1 MHFRG
6 RRFKMANT
14 DFRVLLKAVLDKSGI
29 NTELKEVQDII
40 NKHSVDIIP
49 ELKTASLRNQ
59 MKSVSKD
66 IANDFNKTFGTNLTG
81 SDIFKAYENQA
92 KQVVEQNK
100 IVQQSFTD
108 LRKNT
113 YQSIADKSPELQKMA
128 EMYRQEAAEASK
140 ASAEYDRLVQKSF
153 TDIRKDAYQS
163 IGSKSPELQQMAEMY
178 RKEAIEADR
187 VAISAAKINQVIASG
202 DNEAR
207 IEQLTAKFRTL
218 GLSSE
223 ETQKELIGVNGA
235 LSALKNSS
243 DNTSLVANAKLL
255 SDEYLKVGNRV
266 KILSSEFKGF
276 ATESQRLSTTN
287 AIKSWSDNNSKSIK
301 VFGTELN
308 QLYAKLNNPNLS
320 LVELKQVEAQFQ
332 SIKVNAREAGL
343 LGKSVGDSFKAAAGS
358 FTSWIT
364 VTGTIMYAVNSLRK
378 MKDAV
383 FDVDTAMTNLYKVT
397 DETNSKYSS
406 FLKNANKSAQELG
419 QSVSNLVEQTANWA
433 KLGYSIDQASQLAK
447 ISSIYANVGEVDNN
461 TAVSDLV
468 TAMKAFNIESS
479 KSITIVDSL
488 NKLGNEFATDSA
500 SLGEGLKNSASS
512 LKLAGNDIN
521 QTLAMLTG
529 GTEIVQNASEMGNAL
544 KVLAMRLRGMKG
556 ELEDL
561 GEEYENVGSISKIQT
576 QILNRTG
583 GAVNIFDNKGNF
595 KSTYEIL
602 KGISQVWDHISQ
614 TDQADL
620 LEIIA
625 GRVLPEY
632 AEMYI

>member
-1 MHFRG
+1 MLDELR
-6 RRFKMANT
+6 
-14 DFRVLLKAVLDKSGI
+14 AVVQLVVDK
-29 NTELKEVQDII
+29 
-40 NKHSVDIIP
+40 
-49 ELKTASLRNQ
+49 
-59 MKSVSKD
+59 
-66 IANDFNKTFGTNLTG
+66 
-81 SDIFKAYENQA
+81 NQA
-92 KQVVEQNK
+92 GIE
-100 IVQQSFTD
+100 F
-108 LRKNT
+108 
-113 YQSIADKSPELQKMA
+113 DKAIKDLQK
-128 EMYRQEAAEASK
+128 Q
-140 ASAEYDRLVQKSF
+140 
-153 TDIRKDAYQS
+153 
-163 IGSKSPELQQMAEMY
+163 
-178 RKEAIEADR
+178 
-187 VAISAAKINQVIASG
+187 AKIQASI
-202 DNEAR
+202 N
-207 IEQLTAKFRTL
+207 I
-218 GLSSE
+218 
-223 ETQKELIGVNGA
+223 
-235 LSALKNSS
+235 NSS
-243 DNTSLVANAKLL
+243 DLARTQKDFSGVSSAVQKLASDSQKLSKLNTISAWA
-255 SDEYLKVGNRV
+255 
-266 KILSSEFKGF
+266 
-276 ATESQRLSTTN
+276 
-287 AIKSWSDNNSKSIK
+287 DNNSKAMK
-301 VFGTELN
+301 VYRTEIEQMNASLR
-308 QLYAKLNNPNLS
+308 NPNLS
-320 LVELKQVEAQFQ
+320 LDQYKQINTQFQ
-332 SIKVNAREAGL
+332 NIKLNAREAGL
-343 LGKSVGDSFKAAAGS
+343 LGKSLGNSFKEAAGS

-364 VTGTIMYAVNSLRK
+364 VTGTIMLAVNSLKK

-383 FDVDTAMTNLYKVT
+383 FDVNTAMTNLYKVT
-397 DETNSKYSS
+397 DETSSRYSI

-433 KLGYSIDQASQLAK
+433 KLGYGIDQASQLAK